1 MGKLRP
7 RGVKPLPLIVQKVAV
22 TRFSP
27 VSEIPKGDDT
37 VVANNKAPEPDG
49 TGNEIVH
56 APLTHADTHCLAGV
70 LFSHGFQWGHDPLP
84 HCLGLK

>member
-7 RGVKPLPLIVQKVAV
+7 RGVKPLTSLDHSGKVAV

-27 VSEIPKGDDT
+27 VSEIPKCDDT
-37 VVANNKAPEPDG
+37 VVPNNKAPEPDG

-56 APLTHADTHCLAGV
+56 APLTHADTHCLVGV
-70 LFSHGFQWGHDPLP
+70 LFFPWFPMGA
-84 HCLGLK
+84 